1 MNLPKRY
8 MNSRFRDVIPH
19 TTYHT
24 RKIKMNEATIRAEEQ
39 KVEGDNLVLKVIE
52 FMFEG
57 NTRLIIRRPQ
67 AEIFTA

>member
-1 MNLPKRY
+1 
-8 MNSRFRDVIPH
+8 
-19 TTYHT
+19 
-24 RKIKMNEATIRAEEQ
+24 MNEATIRAEEQ
-39 KVEGDNLVLKVIE
+39 KVEGDNLVLKVKE